1 MIHETA
7 IIDKGARIGED
18 VHIGPY
24 TIIKDKVVIG
34 SGSRISSHVV
44 IESFTTIGEN
54 NTIAQFASIGGMPQ
68 DLKFKGEDSELVIGD
83 NNSIRE
89 FVTINRGTAHGGGIT
104 RIGNDNLLMA
114 YIHIAHD
121 CQVANNVVMANCA
134 TLGGHVK
141 IGSNV
146 NLGGAAGI
154 HQFVSVGDYAFIG
167 GMSMTTFDIPPYVLA
182 NGNRIKLFGL
192 NVIGLQRHNFEPETL
207 QILKRVYRII
217 MKKDLSIKE
226 AIKIAEQTAGECKEA
241 LAFVSFVKESKRGIP
256 R

>member
-7 IIDKGARIGED
+7 IIDKSAKIGED

-24 TIIKDKVVIG
+24 SIVRDNVVIG
-34 SGSRISSHVV
+34 SGTRISSHVV

-54 NTIAQFASIGGMPQ
+54 NTISQFASIGGIPQ
-68 DLKFKGEDSELVIGD
+68 DLKFKGEESELVIGD

-89 FVTINRGTAHGGGIT
+89 FVTINRGTAHGGGVT
-104 RIGNDNLLMA
+104 RVGNNNLLMA

-121 CQVANNVVMANCA
+121 CQIADNVVMANSA
-134 TLGGHVK
+134 TLGGHVT

-146 NLGGAAGI
+146 NLGGAVGI
-154 HQFVSVGDYAFIG
+154 HQFVSIGDYAFIG
-167 GMSMTTFDIPPYVLA
+167 GMSMTTFDVPPYVLA

-192 NVIGLQRHNFEPETL
+192 NIVGLKRHGFEPETL
-207 QILKRVYRII
+207 QTLKRVYRII
-217 MKKDLSIKE
+217 MKKDLPLKE
-226 AIKIAEQTAGECKEA
+226 SIKIAEQAANGCKEA
-241 LAFVSFVKESKRGIP
+241 LSFISFVKESKRGIP